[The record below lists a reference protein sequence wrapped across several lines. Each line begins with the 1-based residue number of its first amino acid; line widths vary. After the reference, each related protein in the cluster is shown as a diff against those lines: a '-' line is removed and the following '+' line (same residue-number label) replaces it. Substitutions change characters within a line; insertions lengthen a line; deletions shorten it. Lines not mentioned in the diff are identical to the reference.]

1 MSTTL
6 ILLLRYKYLILFP
19 LAAIEGPIVSVF
31 VGFLIYSGVFNFLL
45 AFIILIFGDL
55 IPDTIYFYMGYFSDR
70 SKFIQKHFLNS
81 TLIVKNIGIV
91 KHLWEKHP
99 FKMMFF
105 GKLAYGF
112 ATPFLISAGITKMS
126 YKKFISYTIP
136 ITCFQYAAFMG
147 IGYYLGKSYESAIK
161 YINNFYIVMALMVI
175 IFLIIYVSIIKYAR
189 KEITSLESV
198 EEKRQ

>member
-1 MSTTL
+1 
-6 ILLLRYKYLILFP
+6 
-19 LAAIEGPIVSVF
+19 VF